1 MPERAAIDPQE
12 ETVRISG
19 RVWRFDWDAST
30 GTLSI
35 ELDGR
40 TYRLHGITWRQKIN
54 LARAVSA
61 GMLPAARGLLRAALG
76 PGAAVPADEEQRE
89 VLTALAEWL
98 TAGTDPLP
106 LDPPTLA
113 RVTIGVCR
121 EAGFAPRDLD
131 DMPAADIED
140 MWKGLGAE
148 PPNVGPAITEPPP
161 PATPEAPAPP
171 TPPAPPLFRTTE
183 GFNRIIIVPE
193 PPPAVRPEPV
203 SAAAAEGSLEPSAPT
218 PETISRRVPFD
229 RPPDIVAISG
239 APGFAPAPAST
250 SPSSAS
256 PRIPTVPAPESAALP
271 PHEAASAPAAASTP
285 WSLASAP
292 SSPSSPSTARA
303 APSAQATTPAAP
315 STEASAPATSGRPSA
330 PLNVQRRSTAAR
342 LQVRQSL
349 AESGVSRT
357 PSPGRY
363 RMASPANPPARS
375 SNFSPTAPAAAPLPT
390 PRAAE
395 PASPLP
401 EPPAMLP
408 VEALEV
414 KPLPEAAGAPMSIA
428 AAAPRAVPQ
437 QGAAPFEDRD
447 LIPFLTTNDGP
458 RAATPWS
465 ADVVRRF
472 EDDLARAAIEAGVEL
487 ES

>member
-76 PGAAVPADEEQRE
+76 PGTAVPADEEQRD

-140 MWKGLGAE
+140 MWKGFGAE
-148 PPNVGPAITEPPP
+148 PPNVGAAITEPPP
-161 PATPEAPAPP
+161 PATSEPP
-171 TPPAPPLFRTTE
+171 MPPAPPLFRTSE

-250 SPSSAS
+250 SPSPAS

-271 PHEAASAPAAASTP
+271 PHAAASAPTAASTP
-285 WSLASAP
+285 RSLAASAP
-292 SSPSSPSTARA
+292 SSPSTAPA
-303 APSAQATTPAAP
+303 APSAEATAPAA
-315 STEASAPATSGRPSA
+315 SGRPSA

-401 EPPAMLP
+401 EPPPMLP

-414 KPLPEAAGAPMSIA
+414 APLPAAAGAPMSIA
-428 AAAPRAVPQ
+428 AAAPPAVAQ
-437 QGAAPFEDRD
+437 RGAAPFEERD

>member
-1 MPERAAIDPQE
+1 
-12 ETVRISG
+12 
-19 RVWRFDWDAST
+19 VWRFDWDAST

-35 ELDGR
+35 ELGGR
-40 TYRLHGITWRQKIN
+40 TYRLHGITWRQKVN
-54 LARAVSA
+54 LARALSA
-61 GMLPAARGLLRAALG
+61 GTLPAARGLLRAALG

-98 TAGTDPLP
+98 TSGADPLP
-106 LDPPTLA
+106 WDPPTLA
-113 RVTIGVCR
+113 RVTMGVCR

-131 DMPAADIED
+131 EMPAADIED

-148 PPNVGPAITEPPP
+148 PQRVEPAVTEPPP
-161 PATPEAPAPP
+161 PATPATPR
-171 TPPAPPLFRTTE
+171 PPAPPVFRGTE
-183 GFNRIIIVPE
+183 GFNRIIIVPD
-193 PPPAVRPEPV
+193 PPPAVPPEPA
-203 SAAAAEGSLEPSAPT
+203 SPAAAEGPLEPSAP
-218 PETISRRVPFD
+218 PRETISPRVPFD

-256 PRIPTVPAPESAALP
+256 PRIPTVPAPESAPLP
-271 PHEAASAPAAASTP
+271 PHAGASAPTGASTRWSLAASAP
-285 WSLASAP
+285 
-292 SSPSSPSTARA
+292 SPPSTAPA
-303 APSAQATTPAAP
+303 VPSAQATAPAA
-315 STEASAPATSGRPSA
+315 SGRPSA
-330 PLNVQRRSTAAR
+330 PLNVQRPSTTAR
-342 LQVRQSL
+342 LDVRS
-349 AESGVSRT
+349 A
-357 PSPGRY
+357 RY

-375 SNFSPTAPAAAPLPT
+375 SNVSPTAPAAAPLPT

-401 EPPAMLP
+401 APPQMLP

-414 KPLPEAAGAPMSIA
+414 APLPAAAGAAMSIVP
-428 AAAPRAVPQ
+428 AAPPAVPQ
-437 QGAAPFEDRD
+437 PGAAPFEERD
-447 LIPFLTTNDGP
+447 LIPFLTTHDDP